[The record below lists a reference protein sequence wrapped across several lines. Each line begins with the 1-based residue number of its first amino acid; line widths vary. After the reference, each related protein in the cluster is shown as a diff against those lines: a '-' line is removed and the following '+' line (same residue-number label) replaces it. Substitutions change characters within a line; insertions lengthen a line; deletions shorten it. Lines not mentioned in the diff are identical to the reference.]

1 MNTCLMVAE
10 EQNQSTRSNR
20 TKQGELNLQNHR
32 EGMADRQGIP
42 NNPQSLDGQM
52 EKRISDSVEL
62 FKQAIENKFNRM
74 SQANRR
80 LKQKIFDLYTIFEL
94 SRKLNSV
101 LDLEDLLSEMLST
114 LVEQLGI
121 KSIAIFLRRDPQD
134 DKLSFLRLKGIP
146 IDSSQK
152 SKRWEISLKGELYRL
167 FLMEKESLFL
177 EEIRAFLK
185 DDDPEMQIL
194 RELDCKLCVPLISRE
209 ELMGILVLGSKNK
222 DLRFTDSDLEFIF
235 VMADHLTVALENAIL
250 YESQKSINEELKRT
264 QRQLIQSEKL
274 AALGQLSASLAH
286 EINNPLGIIKNY
298 LLILS
303 QSLDKSNCNQ
313 NNLKVIKE
321 EVDRIAR
328 IVNSLLN
335 FSRPDKEDMS
345 AVDISSILSETVSL
359 VNKQFQRKD
368 ISINLKLPQGL
379 PSVTGSADQLK
390 QVFLNLLINAKDSM
404 AQGGEITI
412 NARDEKEEIEIE
424 FSDTGC
430 GIPEENVSRIF
441 DPFFST
447 KQEGQGTGLGLWI
460 CYGIMQRHGG
470 TIQAV
475 RKNKGTS
482 FLLTLPKS
490 VA

>member
-1 MNTCLMVAE
+1 MSDLKDLPDHPG
-10 EQNQSTRSNR
+10 S
-20 TKQGELNLQNHR
+20 L
-32 EGMADRQGIP
+32 EGQIER
-42 NNPQSLDGQM
+42 
-52 EKRISDSVEL
+52 RISESVEL

-74 SQANRR
+74 SGANQR
-80 LKQKIFDLYTIFEL
+80 LKRKIFDLYTIFEL

-121 KSIAIFLRRDPQD
+121 RSIAIFLRRDPKD
-134 DKLSFLRLKGIP
+134 DKLSFLKLKGLP
-146 IDSSQK
+146 LKSS
-152 SKRWEISLKGELYRL
+152 SKTKHWEISLKGELYRL
-167 FLMEKESLFL
+167 FLSEKESLFL
-177 EEIRAFLK
+177 REIRAFVK

-194 RELDCKLCVPLISRE
+194 KELDCKLCVPLISRE

-235 VMADHLTVALENAIL
+235 VLADHLTVALENAIL
-250 YESQKSINEELKRT
+250 YESQKSVNEELKRT

-274 AALGQLSASLAH
+274 VALGQLSACLAH

-303 QSLDKSNCNQ
+303 ESMVGSKCDQ

-328 IVNSLLN
+328 IVKSLLD
-335 FSRPDKEDMS
+335 FSHPGKDDMS
-345 AVDISSILSETVSL
+345 SVDLSSIIKQTVSL

-368 ISINLKLPQGL
+368 IRINLEFPQSLPNIR
-379 PSVTGSADQLK
+379 GSGDQLK

-404 AQGGEITI
+404 AQGGEIRI
-412 NARDEKEEIEIE
+412 SAKDKEEEIEIE

-430 GIPEENVSRIF
+430 GIPLWSVSRIF

-447 KQEGQGTGLGLWI
+447 KQDGKGTGLGLWV

-475 RKNKGTS
+475 RKKKGAS
-482 FLLTLPKS
+482 FLLTLPKFTG
-490 VA
+490 